1 MPGIARVNQDS
12 AGGLITGNLAP
23 TVFINGKPIAVRGA
37 TVQSHGLGSHASPVL
52 DGSSLVVFANGIP
65 ICRIGDLA
73 SCGHPIT
80 SGSSTVF
87 SGTAP
92 NFNPNLLGVSSLGN
106 NSLG

>member
-1 MPGIARVNQDS
+1 MSGIARVTQDS
-12 AGGLITGNLAP
+12 AVGLITGVLAP
-23 TVFINGKPIAVRGA
+23 NVFINGKPIALRGA
-37 TVQSHGLGSHASPVL
+37 TVTPHGVGSHSNSIL
-52 DGSSLVVFANGIP
+52 DGSSLTLYVNGIP
-65 ICRIGDLA
+65 VCREGDLA

-92 NFNPNLLGVSSLGN
+92 NFNANLLGVSSLGN

>member
-23 TVFINGKPIAVRGA
+23 TVFINGSPIAVKGA
-37 TVQSHGLGSHASPVL
+37 AVQGHGSGTHAGPVL
-52 DGSSLVVFANGIP
+52 DGSSFDVFANGIA
-65 ICRIGDLA
+65 ICRVGDLA
-73 SCGHPIT
+73 SCGHAIT

-87 SGTAP
+87 SGKPA
-92 NFNPNLLGVSSLGN
+92 NFNPNLLGVSPLGN

>member
-23 TVFINGKPIAVRGA
+23 TVFVNGQPIAVKSA
-37 TVQSHGLGSHASPVL
+37 AVQPHGLGSHAGSVL
-52 DGSSLVVFANGIP
+52 DGSSFVVFANGIP
-65 ICRIGDLA
+65 ICRVGDLA
-73 SCGHPIT
+73 SCGHAIS

-87 SGTAP
+87 SGIAP

-106 NSLG
+106 NPIG